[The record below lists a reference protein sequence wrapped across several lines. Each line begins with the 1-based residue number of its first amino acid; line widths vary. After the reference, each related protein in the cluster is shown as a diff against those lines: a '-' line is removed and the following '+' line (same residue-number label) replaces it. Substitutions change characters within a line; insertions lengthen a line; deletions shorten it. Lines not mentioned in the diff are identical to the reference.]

1 MAKKYIREVICTYDV
16 RRAFIYESY
25 ANGTNRKDSDI
36 DVAIVL
42 NTEDD
47 ILDVQV
53 QLFQLRSDRE
63 LLIEPHPFRTSDFNE
78 SNPVASEILRTG
90 IELTDQVVARSAYQ
104 GK

>member
-1 MAKKYIREVICTYDV
+1 M
-16 RRAFIYESY
+16 
-25 ANGTNRKDSDI
+25 
-36 DVAIVL
+36 L